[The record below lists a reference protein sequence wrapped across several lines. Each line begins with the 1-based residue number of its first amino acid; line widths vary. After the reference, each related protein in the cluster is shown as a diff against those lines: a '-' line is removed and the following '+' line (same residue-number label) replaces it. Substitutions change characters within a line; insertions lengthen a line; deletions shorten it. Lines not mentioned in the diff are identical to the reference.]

1 MNRSIL
7 IIQPDKHALIEL
19 SRIFKQQGDNIH
31 TAPSLKDAST
41 QLKVSLP
48 DLILI
53 DITLLGS
60 KWPKSIPVLL
70 ERFQKT
76 ELLFTY
82 SSNEGLPKSYY
93 SELVKWKVLTSPLT
107 PERVSLAV
115 DGNLTDIDILEPLQK
130 KSRLTYPIRFQISL
144 PYLILSLFFTLSVTF
159 ITTRVVFDSAEERF
173 ANQLIESGKL
183 SSEWIVMEEDQ
194 LLESL
199 RLVVNTTGLPAAVSS
214 EEIDTIH
221 RLIYP
226 LAVNSQVEDIEI
238 INSNGST
245 IYSLRHRTGGSIQDY
260 QNSTGGED
268 FSNAEFIRTILE
280 GHLDSFGD
288 KYAAV
293 ENPPWGHV
301 FYVAGPIISQDKVV
315 GAALIGT
322 SLPTLVSEIRETT
335 LAQTT
340 LYDFEGRVLATTFIE
355 GQELDPNLVTQII
368 PGQDDLSLLNN
379 KVVADMNYTELL
391 GPWEVRNDL
400 DIGILGAALPQNYL
414 VHTSWVTRT
423 QIFIALGA
431 FISLILMIGFR
442 LANGISKPLE
452 SLAKASEEVAA
463 GNYVVGLESPGSNE
477 VAVLTAS
484 FNHMLK
490 SLRVSQAERMEAYDN
505 SLEGW
510 SRALSLR
517 DHDTDDHSKRV
528 VELTLNL
535 AKLFDLN
542 ETDLESIRRG
552 ALLHDI
558 GKVGIPDEILQKT
571 SPLSDEEWIIMK
583 KHPLYA
589 AEMLQPINFMQES
602 LEIPLYHHEKWDG
615 TGYPHGLKRDAIP
628 LSARIFAVADV
639 YDALLSKRPYRD
651 AWTKEEAL
659 HYLFENSGKHF
670 DPQVI
675 DLFFK
680 HIIDLE

>member
-1 MNRSIL
+1 MNRSVL
-7 IIQPDKHALIEL
+7 IIQPDKPALIEL
-19 SRIFKQQGDNIH
+19 SRIFKQRGDEIH

-41 QLKVSLP
+41 QLKLTLP

-70 ERFQKT
+70 KRFQKT

-93 SELVKWKVLTSPLT
+93 KELVKWKVLTNPIT

-115 DGNLTDIDILEPLQK
+115 DGTLTDIDILEPLQK

-144 PYLILSLFFTLSVTF
+144 PYLILSLFFTLTVTY
-159 ITTRVVFDSAEERF
+159 ITTRIVFDSAEERF

-183 SSEWIVMEEDQ
+183 SSEWIVLEEDR

-199 RLVVNTTGLPAAVSS
+199 RLVVNTTGLPEAVSS
-214 EEIDTIH
+214 EEINIIH
-221 RLIYP
+221 KLIYP

-238 INSNGST
+238 INSGGST
-245 IYSLRHRTGGSIQDY
+245 IYSLRHRTGGSIEDY
-260 QNSTGGED
+260 QNSTGGD
-268 FSNAEFIRTILE
+268 NFSNAEFIQTILKE
-280 GHLDSFGD
+280 HLDSFGD

-301 FYVAGPIISQDKVV
+301 FYVAGPIVNQDIVV
-315 GAALIGT
+315 GAALVGIT
-322 SLPTLVSEIRETT
+322 LPTLVQDIRETT

-340 LYDFEGRVLATTFIE
+340 LYDFEGRVLATTFIAS
-355 GQELDPNLVTQII
+355 QELDPGLIAQII
-368 PGQDDLSLLNN
+368 PGQDDYSLLNN
-379 KVVADMNYTELL
+379 KTVADINYTELL

-414 VHTSWVTRT
+414 VYTSWVTRT
-423 QIFIALGA
+423 QIFVALGA
-431 FISLILMIGFR
+431 FVALILMIGFR
-442 LANGISKPLE
+442 LANRISKPLE
-452 SLAKASEEVAA
+452 SLVKASEEVAA
-463 GNYVVGLESPGSNE
+463 GNYMVALESPGTNE
-477 VAVLTAS
+477 VARLTSS
-484 FNHMLK
+484 FNQMLK
-490 SLRVSQAERMEAYDN
+490 SLKASRSELLEAYDN

-517 DHDTDDHSKRV
+517 DHDTDEHSRRV
-528 VELTLNL
+528 VELTLKL
-535 AKLFDLN
+535 AKIYGLP

-552 ALLHDI
+552 AILHDI
-558 GKVGIPDEILQKT
+558 GKVGIPDEILKKT
-571 SPLSDEEWIIMK
+571 GPLTDEEWIIMK

-589 AEMLQPINFMQES
+589 AEMLQPVSFLQDS
-602 LEIPLYHHEKWDG
+602 LDIPLYHHERWDG
-615 TGYPHGLKRDAIP
+615 TGYPHSLKGDAIP
-628 LSARIFAVADV
+628 LFARIFAVADV
-639 YDALLSKRPYRD
+639 YDTLLTKRPNRD

-659 HYLFENSGKHF
+659 HYLSENRGKYF
-670 DPQVI
+670 DPQII

-680 HIIDLE
+680 HFID

>member
-1 MNRSIL
+1 MNRSVL
-7 IIQPDKHALIEL
+7 IIQPDKPALIEL
-19 SRIFKQQGDNIH
+19 SRIFKQRGDEIH

-41 QLKVSLP
+41 QLKLTLP

-60 KWPKSIPVLL
+60 KWPKSIPALL
-70 ERFQKT
+70 KRFQKT

-93 SELVKWKVLTSPLT
+93 KELVKWKVLTNPIT

-115 DGNLTDIDILEPLQK
+115 DGTLSDIDILEPLQK
-130 KSRLTYPIRFQISL
+130 ESRLTYPIRFQISL
-144 PYLILSLFFTLSVTF
+144 PYLILSLFFTLTVTY
-159 ITTRVVFDSAEERF
+159 ITTRIVFDSAEERF

-183 SSEWIVMEEDQ
+183 SSEWIVLEEDR

-199 RLVVNTTGLPAAVSS
+199 RLVVNTTGLPEAVSS
-214 EEIDTIH
+214 EEINIIH
-221 RLIYP
+221 KLIYP

-238 INSNGST
+238 INSGGST
-245 IYSLRHRTGGSIQDY
+245 IYSLRHRTGGSIEDY
-260 QNSTGGED
+260 QNSTGGD
-268 FSNAEFIRTILE
+268 NFSNAEFIQTILKE
-280 GHLDSFGD
+280 HLDSFGD

-301 FYVAGPIISQDKVV
+301 FYVAGPIVNQDIVV
-315 GAALIGT
+315 GAALVGIT
-322 SLPTLVSEIRETT
+322 LPTLVQDIRETT

-340 LYDFEGRVLATTFIE
+340 LYDFEGRVLATTFIAS
-355 GQELDPNLVTQII
+355 QELDPGLIAQII
-368 PGQDDLSLLNN
+368 PGQDDYSLLNN
-379 KVVADMNYTELL
+379 KTVVDINYTELL

-414 VHTSWVTRT
+414 VYTSWVTRT
-423 QIFIALGA
+423 QIFVALGA
-431 FISLILMIGFR
+431 FVALILMIGFR
-442 LANGISKPLE
+442 LANRISKPLE
-452 SLAKASEEVAA
+452 SLVKASEEVAA
-463 GNYVVGLESPGSNE
+463 GNYMVALESPGTNE
-477 VAVLTAS
+477 VARLTSS
-484 FNHMLK
+484 FNQMLK
-490 SLRVSQAERMEAYDN
+490 SLKSSRSELLEAYDN

-517 DHDTDDHSKRV
+517 DHDTDEHSRRV
-528 VELTLNL
+528 VELTLKL
-535 AKLFDLN
+535 AKIYGLP

-552 ALLHDI
+552 AILHDI
-558 GKVGIPDEILQKT
+558 GKVGIPDEILKKT
-571 SPLSDEEWIIMK
+571 GPLTDEEWIIMK

-589 AEMLQPINFMQES
+589 AEMLQPVSFLQDS
-602 LEIPLYHHEKWDG
+602 LDIPLYHHERWDG
-615 TGYPHGLKRDAIP
+615 TGYPHGLKGDAIP

-639 YDALLSKRPYRD
+639 YDTLLTKRPNRD

-659 HYLFENSGKHF
+659 HYLSENRGKYF
-670 DPQVI
+670 DPQII

-680 HIIDLE
+680 YFMD

>member
-1 MNRSIL
+1 MNRSVL

-19 SRIFKQQGDNIH
+19 SRIFKQRGDEIH

-41 QLKVSLP
+41 QLKLTLP

-53 DITLLGS
+53 DTTLLGS
-60 KWPKSIPVLL
+60 KWPKSIPALL
-70 ERFQKT
+70 KRFQKT

-93 SELVKWKVLTSPLT
+93 KELVKWKVLTNPIT

-144 PYLILSLFFTLSVTF
+144 PYLILSLFFTLSVTY

-183 SSEWIVMEEDQ
+183 SSEWIVLEEDR

-199 RLVVNTTGLPAAVSS
+199 RLVVNTTGLPRAVSN
-214 EEIDTIH
+214 EEINVIH

-238 INSNGST
+238 INSDGST
-245 IYSLRHRTGGSIQDY
+245 IYSLRHRTGGSIEDY

-268 FSNAEFIRTILE
+268 FSNAEFIQTILKE
-280 GHLDSFGD
+280 HLDSFGD

-301 FYVAGPIISQDKVV
+301 FYVAGPIVNQDRIV
-315 GAALIGT
+315 GAALVGIT
-322 SLPTLVSEIRETT
+322 LPTLVGEIRETT

-340 LYDFEGRVLATTFIE
+340 LYDFEGRVLATTFIA
-355 GQELDPNLVTQII
+355 GQELDPGLIAQII
-368 PGQDDLSLLNN
+368 PGQDDFSLLNN
-379 KVVADMNYTELL
+379 KTVADINYTELL

-423 QIFIALGA
+423 QIFVALGA
-431 FISLILMIGFR
+431 FIGLILMIGFR
-442 LANGISKPLE
+442 LANRISKPLE

-463 GNYVVGLESPGSNE
+463 GNYMVALESPETNE

-490 SLRVSQAERMEAYDN
+490 SLKVSQSELMEAYDS

-517 DHDTDDHSKRV
+517 DHGTDDHSRRV
-528 VELTLNL
+528 VELTLKL
-535 AKLFDLN
+535 ARIYGLH
-542 ETDLESIRRG
+542 ETDLEPIRRG

-571 SPLSDEEWIIMK
+571 GPLSDEEWIIMK

-589 AEMLQPINFMQES
+589 AEMLQPISFMQDS
-602 LEIPLYHHEKWDG
+602 LEIPLYHHERWDG

-628 LSARIFAVADV
+628 ISARIFAVADV

-659 HYLFENSGKHF
+659 HYLSENRGKHF
-670 DPQVI
+670 DPQII

-680 HIIDLE
+680 HFID